1 MREIVLNGLE
11 KDFRSNEAY
20 KNLRTNIEFS
30 GEENKVLVFT
40 SCTPNEGKSTVS
52 LSVASSLAESG
63 KKVLFIDADLTGFL
77 HCPSQ
82 NTSAGSFPAWKYH
95 MHLPPQ

>member
-52 LSVASSLAESG
+52 LSVAS
-63 KKVLFIDADLTGFL
+63 
-77 HCPSQ
+77 
-82 NTSAGSFPAWKYH
+82 
-95 MHLPPQ
+95 

>member
-63 KKVLFIDADLTGFL
+63 KFSLLMRICVNLFWQGVTEYRA
-77 HCPSQ
+77 S
-82 NTSAGSFPAWKYH
+82 
-95 MHLPPQ
+95 

>member
-20 KNLRTNIEFS
+20 KKLRTNIEFS

-40 SCTPNEGKSTVS
+40 LS
-52 LSVASSLAESG
+52 LIHISSPR
-63 KKVLFIDADLTGFL
+63 DTR
-77 HCPSQ
+77 
-82 NTSAGSFPAWKYH
+82 
-95 MHLPPQ
+95 

>member
-63 KKVLFIDADLTGFL
+63 KKFSLLMRICVNLFWQGVTEYRA
-77 HCPSQ
+77 S
-82 NTSAGSFPAWKYH
+82 
-95 MHLPPQ
+95 

>member
-30 GEENKVLVFT
+30 GEENKVPVVHRMRERVRFLFQLRHRWLKA
-40 SCTPNEGKSTVS
+40 EKKFS
-52 LSVASSLAESG
+52 LLMRICVNLFWQGVTEYRAS
-63 KKVLFIDADLTGFL
+63 
-77 HCPSQ
+77 
-82 NTSAGSFPAWKYH
+82 
-95 MHLPPQ
+95 

>member
-40 SCTPNEGKSTVS
+40 S
-52 LSVASSLAESG
+52 
-63 KKVLFIDADLTGFL
+63 L
-77 HCPSQ
+77 HLLK
-82 NTSAGSFPAWKYH
+82 AAY
-95 MHLPPQ
+95 